1 MKYLMNIPIFSQQRN
16 QRHKPQPFFKK
27 INHKETI
34 MNITEDYF
42 VEKMLPKLPQFKQV
56 DEGNARYWF
65 RVIMENEPDRLMFHY
80 NRLFGLGGSDIG
92 EIVNWKIKGQNTFTN
107 PIQIVEQKLLELPPS
122 KQDNYTRRGT
132 YLEPVVAR
140 IFYEDY
146 DCKRDEELYE
156 AVNGTTFSKLPW
168 LRGGLDDLVVNQNGD
183 RFIVD
188 YKVLSQPTGEVSL
201 PYKAQLHQYDL
212 LYGVCKY
219 KQIHGEEPKE
229 LKDIFDNDADGLY
242 LGVYDHSKGSVIVK
256 PVELEQEIIENII
269 KGGNEIWNH
278 VLNGTKPDIK
288 KFQKEDLEYSNE
300 EKQQIEILEKK
311 YIKYKLLSDASKTKA
326 DSINKEI
333 VSLVSKNGEYKV
345 KGQKLPCEILS
356 TRISQGINEENAI
369 KILRDNNQNEEEFA
383 TQDKKLDENKIL
395 GFFDE
400 QNVDPKEF
408 YKKKID
414 MKKMVAF
421 CEEKGI
427 VPPIDERLSLVVS
440 PKKNKLDKETL
451 ANMKKEIAAYV
462 ENQSLDFLFL
472 EDSKDNDRGM
482 GMFA

>member
-1 MKYLMNIPIFSQQRN
+1 
-16 QRHKPQPFFKK
+16 
-27 INHKETI
+27 
-34 MNITEDYF
+34 
-42 VEKMLPKLPQFKQV
+42 
-56 DEGNARYWF
+56 
-65 RVIMENEPDRLMFHY
+65 
-80 NRLFGLGGSDIG
+80 
-92 EIVNWKIKGQNTFTN
+92 
-107 PIQIVEQKLLELPPS
+107 
-122 KQDNYTRRGT
+122 
-132 YLEPVVAR
+132 
-140 IFYEDY
+140 
-146 DCKRDEELYE
+146 
-156 AVNGTTFSKLPW
+156 
-168 LRGGLDDLVVNQNGD
+168 
-183 RFIVD
+183 
-188 YKVLSQPTGEVSL
+188 
-201 PYKAQLHQYDL
+201 
-212 LYGVCKY
+212 
-219 KQIHGEEPKE
+219 
-229 LKDIFDNDADGLY
+229 
-242 LGVYDHSKGSVIVK
+242 
-256 PVELEQEIIENII
+256 
-269 KGGNEIWNH
+269 
-278 VLNGTKPDIK
+278 
-288 KFQKEDLEYSNE
+288 
-300 EKQQIEILEKK
+300 
-311 YIKYKLLSDASKTKA
+311 
-326 DSINKEI
+326 

-383 TQDKKLDENKIL
+383 TQDKKLDENKII

-400 QNVDPKEF
+400 QNIDPKEF